1 MWRRLACLL
10 WLACARGWPHMDS
23 RDSAFPYGYQPT
35 EQERKMVAPNEM
47 TGVFMGGRHS
57 VDGNEPDVQ
66 RLAQWSMSH
75 VDECLHAQFPRF
87 QKVTLS
93 RVLKAEKQL
102 MTVLDCRYFLTIEAT
117 VREPPAEPAAGMV
130 DDGAVPTRGETV
142 VDLGCGAGHDV
153 LLAAKLVGSAG
164 RVIGVDLTQAMLDR
178 ASRNME
184 EFGAGVE
191 RGTVEFR
198 QGVLDDGTAL
208 AGVVD
213 EGVADLAIS
222 NGVFN
227 LAADKAA
234 AFRSAYRVLKPGGRF
249 QLCDVCKVSD
259 TEAAVRR
266 SQL

>member
-1 MWRRLACLL
+1 MWRPACLL

-130 DDGAVPTRGETV
+130 DDGAVPPEQLAVLSLTINRN
-142 VDLGCGAGHDV
+142 LHDNPYMGV
-153 LLAAKLVGSAG
+153 CKARRPR
-164 RVIGVDLTQAMLDR
+164 RVAR
-178 ASRNME
+178 ASHAPLRHATPPRRATIRAE
-184 EFGAGVE
+184 PP
-191 RGTVEFR
+191 RR
-198 QGVLDDGTAL
+198 
-208 AGVVD
+208 
-213 EGVADLAIS
+213 
-222 NGVFN
+222 
-227 LAADKAA
+227 AARRCCIG
-234 AFRSAYRVLKPGGRF
+234 RSSSR
-249 QLCDVCKVSD
+249 
-259 TEAAVRR
+259 VRR
-266 SQL
+266 AAR